1 MINMWSLVLQ
11 GGENVEGLHVFGSQL
26 EKTQKKVHQ
35 ELLIMRTNASESA
48 VPETGIGECIV

>member
-1 MINMWSLVLQ
+1 MLQ